1 MQIEC
6 DVCNGSGVVPPA
18 QCPACHGTGLVEE
31 ETMVDTDA
39 RQRRTV
45 VGLLEDLEAR
55 ITRKRAQVAGAN
67 ANHERLIAE
76 LSLMEELLA
85 EWKEVPRS

>member
-18 QCPACHGTGLVEE
+18 QCPECHGTGLVEE

-55 ITRKRAQVAGAN
+55 ITRKRAQVAGAK
-67 ANHERLIAE
+67 ANHDRLIAE